1 MAAVPQGSAGTDFD
15 ERFSLVYLSVLRDQK
30 KKNSALTNGNRA
42 TPSSG
47 GSWWADGATT
57 VCRIDR
63 RRKKNV
69 EGQGERVKKKDPK
82 IPPCDGL
89 AVAGFTREE
98 PPNKKHEQKTK
109 SRHLK
114 RGNDPEFVSGGHCWV
129 ADRVTSDSARKVLR
143 FERHRETTP
152 FFSFSASTRR
162 RAEFY
167 RMFLR

>member
-1 MAAVPQGSAGTDFD
+1 MGTERRLHLVGAGEPMAPQPFAASTD
-15 ERFSLVYLSVLRDQK
+15 V
-30 KKNSALTNGNRA
+30 G
-42 TPSSG
+42 
-47 GSWWADGATT
+47 
-57 VCRIDR
+57 
-63 RRKKNV
+63 KKNV